1 MLLGVIRALACNQPE
16 CGPLPRDLLMCAP
29 AGVAVPAPSRHGPY
43 ASENKIHLPRS
54 PGKRTFVLRIRG
66 VERPIRAALDGLRV
80 P

>member
-29 AGVAVPAPSRHGPY
+29 AGVTVLLPRATARMLR
-43 ASENKIHLPRS
+43 NKIHLPRS
-54 PGKRTFVLRIRG
+54 SGKRTFVLRIHG